1 VISTRAFSLA
11 LLYIVPLMLTSL
23 NVKPLALF
31 TGLFV
36 GLTTGVVVH
45 LSRAESEPVSVNQP
59 IAQVASSAT
68 QDSRANYKVMPLDQW
83 TQSGSSLIGEQPGA
97 IATQLLGVTEGS
109 SESGLGQL
117 EISYPKSGSAIV
129 LLTQTGRQDDSV
141 TGVKY
146 RVELQSQTTA
156 SGNQWQVIWVG
167 QQFKC
172 QPGRGQQTWSAALC
186 S

>member
-1 VISTRAFSLA
+1 
-11 LLYIVPLMLTSL
+11 MLTSL

-59 IAQVASSAT
+59 IAQIAAQVASSAT
-68 QDSRANYKVMPLDQW
+68 QDSRAKYKVMPLDQW
-83 TQSGSSLIGEQPGA
+83 TQSGSSLIGAQPGA
-97 IATQLLGVTEGS
+97 IATQLLGVPEGA

-146 RVELQSQTTA
+146 RVELQAQTTA